1 MISLRCSGLP
11 LLFLCPQSAN
21 DDLRVSTAND
31 ASALGS
37 AAHEAMESVVYGR
50 AVDTAGIA
58 RRWSVDEDELGVMV
72 HFGRVAWKELSPSFP
87 DPETEVE
94 VSTHTFQVPF
104 GMTGHIDL
112 VSISPDRK
120 RASILDYKTGRID
133 GDYFHQLAGY
143 AACLILGQ
151 GFDHITASVVW
162 LRDQDVETY
171 VFTVQDIEAWML
183 RLISVL
189 SQRNGEYRTGSHC
202 AYCPRSHSCPA
213 IAASGRA
220 AVAMFGREDMSAE
233 SMAATLQEMP
243 PADRVKLYRQAKLV
257 EELAKSAKAAV
268 RLNVIQNGGVLDAG
282 DGRELRI
289 VEENGKRVI
298 NTLGAW
304 PIIESLDLS
313 DIESATILTI
323 SAAELD
329 DVVANKAGNGNG
341 AAARRELAIKLE
353 DAGAL
358 KQGRIQKLKDVRKK

>member
-11 LLFLCPQSAN
+11 LLFQCPQSAN
-21 DDLRVSTAND
+21 DDLRVSTANE

-37 AAHEAMESVVYGR
+37 SAHEAMESVVYGR
-50 AVDTAGIA
+50 SVDTAGIA

-72 HFGRVAWKELSPSFP
+72 HFGRKAWAELAPSFP
-87 DPETEVE
+87 DPETEMAVE
-94 VSTHTFQVPF
+94 VSVPPF
-104 GMTGHIDL
+104 EMTGHIDL
-112 VSISPDRK
+112 VSVSSDGS

-151 GFDHITASVVW
+151 DFEHVTASVVW

-171 VFTVQDIEAWML
+171 VFTVQDVEAWML

-189 SQRNGEYRTGSHC
+189 SQRTGEYRTGSHC

-213 IAASGRA
+213 VAASGRA
-220 AVAMFGREDMSAE
+220 AVALFGRADMSAE
-233 SMAATLQEMP
+233 SMAATLQAMP

-257 EELAKSAKAAV
+257 STLADAAKAAV
-268 RLNVIQNGGVLDAG
+268 RLNVIQNGGTLDAG

-289 VEENGKRVI
+289 VEKNGKRVI

-323 SAAELD
+323 SAAALD
-329 DVVANKAGNGNG
+329 DVVAKKAGKGNG
-341 AAARRELAIKLE
+341 AAAKRELAVKLE

-358 KQGRIQKLKDVRKK
+358 KQGKIQKLKDVRKK